1 MELVSQNSKSMSPP
15 PMPYE
20 GVPPQSAASAPNLLP
35 QPMPYQSVPAMSS
48 QPIPYQG
55 VPVMPQL
62 QQPLVYPDQ
71 IASVGVSLSDA
82 KKINFQYCMNQLEL
96 DKKASEYNMA
106 LQFEAERQRIR
117 GSQIQSQANYDVK
130 IDGESAVNRK
140 SINMKDLVQ
149 KFIDDNSIVKIR
161 DRGVKKGIIFYIR
174 NNELNR
180 HEPIEEK
187 NLHYLLDEFI
197 FNSFELEEDV
207 PRKFLDRAWSHL
219 QFSVKTLDN
228 SKIIKLSCYQTV
240 FLDGIYNLETDEFE
254 LFSNEKFFNDFSIPM
269 YWNEVNS
276 EPIVF
281 ENLLHDMFGHDI
293 RKIIT
298 TYQFIG
304 ALLSSVQI
312 LKKIYIFQGVSQGGK
327 TRLARIICSLFDEN
341 DVIFLDKLSDITQDY
356 VEKNLSNCRLIY
368 IDEAAN
374 KKILPTQASML
385 KTIANGC
392 RRAKILIGTNH
403 ALVTG
408 DNGFVEPA
416 LLNRFAPLSFGKVMD
431 NSDPDVAAFEDVY
444 LEKEKPAIIKKSLR
458 FFQKIVSSGSKHFT
472 YEFPVNEVVS
482 TNDNATPDS
491 MANEQL
497 RDFLYETYEITEEPV
512 PETTTEVI
520 FQEINQKFPGVI
532 KNNATLGK
540 KLSEIYGDRLKTQHL
555 SKGMIYNLKKKLST

>member
-20 GVPPQSAASAPNLLP
+20 CVPPQSAESAPNLPP
-35 QPMPYQSVPAMSS
+35 QPVPYQSVPAMSS

-55 VPVMPQL
+55 VPAMPQV
-62 QQPLVYPDQ
+62 QQPLVYPNQ

-82 KKINFQYCMNQLEL
+82 RRINFQYHMNQLEL
-96 DKKASEYNMA
+96 AKKTEEYNMA
-106 LQFEAERQRIR
+106 LQFEAEKKRIR
-117 GSQIQSQANYDVK
+117 ESQIQSQANCDVK
-130 IDGESAVNRK
+130 IDEASTVNRE

-180 HEPIEEK
+180 HDPIEEK
-187 NLHYLLDEFI
+187 SLRYLLEEFI

-207 PRKFLDRAWSHL
+207 PQKFLDRAWSHL
-219 QFSVKTLDN
+219 QFSVQTLDN
-228 SKIIKLSCYQTV
+228 SKIVKLSCYQTV
-240 FLDGIYNLETDEFE
+240 FLDGIYNLETNEFE

-269 YWNEVNS
+269 YWNDVNS

-281 ENLLHDMFGHDI
+281 ENLLHDMFGHDM

-416 LLNRFAPLSFGKVMD
+416 LLNRFAPLTFGKVMD

-497 RDFLYETYEITEEPV
+497 LDFLYETYEITEEPI
-512 PETTTEVI
+512 PETTTDVI

-532 KNNATLGK
+532 KNNATLGR
-540 KLSEIYGDRLKTQHL
+540 KLSEIYGARLKTQHL
-555 SKGMIYNLKKKLST
+555 SKGMIYNLKKNLST

>member
-1 MELVSQNSKSMSPP
+1 MNFVNQNPQPMSPP
-15 PMPYE
+15 
-20 GVPPQSAASAPNLLP
+20 
-35 QPMPYQSVPAMSS
+35 SV
-48 QPIPYQG
+48 PYQG
-55 VPVMPQL
+55 VPAMSQV
-62 QQPLVYPDQ
+62 QQPLLYPSQ
-71 IASVGVSLSDA
+71 IASVGISFSDA
-82 KKINFQYCMNQLEL
+82 RKINFQHHMNMIEAE
-96 DKKASEYNMA
+96 KKALEYNLA
-106 LQFEAERQRIR
+106 LQFEAQMQQLRRNQN
-117 GSQIQSQANYDVK
+117 QSQANYDVK
-130 IDGESAVNRK
+130 LDEESTANRK
-140 SINMKDLVQ
+140 SLNMKELVQ
-149 KFIDDNSIVKIR
+149 KFIDYNVIVKIR
-161 DRGVKKGIIFYIR
+161 DSGVKKGKIFYIR

-187 NLHYLLDEFI
+187 SLHYLLNEFI

-207 PRKFLDRAWSHL
+207 PQKFLDRAWSHL
-219 QFSVKTLDN
+219 QFSVQTLNN
-228 SKIIKLSCYQTV
+228 SKIAKISYYQIV
-240 FLDGIYNLETDEFE
+240 FLDGMYNLETAEFE
-254 LFSNEKFFNDFSIPM
+254 LFSDEKFFNDFSIPI

-281 ENLLHDMFGHDI
+281 EKLLNDIFGNDI
-293 RKIIT
+293 KKIIT

-341 DVIFLDKLSDITQDY
+341 DVIVLDKLSDITQDY

-416 LLNRFAPLSFGKVMD
+416 LLNRFATLPFGKVMD
-431 NSDPDVAAFEDVY
+431 NSDPDVASFEDVY
-444 LEKEKPAIIKKSLR
+444 FEKEKPAIIKKSLR

-472 YEFPVNEVVS
+472 YEFPVNGVVS
-482 TNDNATPDS
+482 VNDDVSPDS
-491 MANEQL
+491 VENGQL
-497 RDFLYETYEITEEPV
+497 RDFLYGNYELTGEPV
-512 PETTTEVI
+512 QETTTDVI
-520 FQEINQKFPGVI
+520 FQEVNRQFPGKI
-532 KNNATLGK
+532 KNNANLGK
-540 KLSEIYGDRLKTQHL
+540 KLSEIYGDKLKSQHL
-555 SKGMIYNLKKKLST
+555 LKGMIYNLKKKLLT